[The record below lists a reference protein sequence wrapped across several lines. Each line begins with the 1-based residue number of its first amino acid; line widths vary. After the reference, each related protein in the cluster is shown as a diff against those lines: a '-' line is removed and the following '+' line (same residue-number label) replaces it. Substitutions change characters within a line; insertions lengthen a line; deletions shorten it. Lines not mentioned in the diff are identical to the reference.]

1 MANNIIIPRN
11 GSGLGSM
18 VMPLDSGSVPPTTER
33 GNFGIW
39 AGTYLPEWAV
49 LVAMDDLETNPKLAF
64 PSSIYTYHSMRND
77 PQIQGLLTGAIWPL
91 LRMSWFINPNGAKD
105 EIVQHVSAD
114 YNLPIE
120 DPQAPP
126 PLPPNVIPPT
136 GPQAPEPQLPPDVN
150 APPKPV
156 PRTPSLAPQV
166 DWATGLPINQTQT
179 IAKPFY
185 QRRTQNRFN
194 FLEHLET
201 AMEAIAYG
209 FEVFEQVGY
218 IGDDGKWHLKKL
230 ALRPPQ
236 TITEIHLAQDGGIDY
251 VMQGNLLDAPLDIN
265 RLVVYSFQR
274 RGANWHGRSLLR
286 GCYAPWLLKDRAMRV
301 GVMNIQ
307 RAGVGTPVATGH
319 PGASQADLDSLAAMM
334 QKFVAGDRSGG
345 AVPYGSNVR
354 LIGVE
359 GGQPDSV
366 GFVKLMNEE
375 MARSFFQ
382 MFMQLGQTT
391 SGSRALGQTFVEY
404 HKLVTE
410 YLAQW
415 FTMIFNE
422 HVIEDDIDWNYG
434 PDEEFAPLL
443 AWKWDEAGSDRN
455 PQGPVAANNPSHQ
468 LQQLAQDGNV
478 QLDQP
483 THAALFG

>member
-1 MANNIIIPRN
+1 
-11 GSGLGSM
+11 
-18 VMPLDSGSVPPTTER
+18 
-33 GNFGIW
+33 
-39 AGTYLPEWAV
+39 
-49 LVAMDDLETNPKLAF
+49 
-64 PSSIYTYHSMRND
+64 
-77 PQIQGLLTGAIWPL
+77 
-91 LRMSWFINPNGAKD
+91 
-105 EIVQHVSAD
+105 
-114 YNLPIE
+114 
-120 DPQAPP
+120 
-126 PLPPNVIPPT
+126 
-136 GPQAPEPQLPPDVN
+136 
-150 APPKPV
+150 
-156 PRTPSLAPQV
+156 
-166 DWATGLPINQTQT
+166 
-179 IAKPFY
+179 
-185 QRRTQNRFN
+185 
-194 FLEHLET
+194 
-201 AMEAIAYG
+201 MEAIAYG
-209 FEVFEQVGY
+209 FEIFEQVGY
-218 IGDDGKWHLKKL
+218 IGDDGNWHLKKL

-236 TITEIHLAQDGGIDY
+236 TITEIHLAQDGMIDY
-251 VMQGNLLDAPLDIN
+251 VLQGNLLEAPLDIS

-319 PGASQADLDSLAAMM
+319 PGASQADLDALAAMM
-334 QKFVAGDRSGG
+334 TKWVAGDRSGG

-415 FTMIFNE
+415 FTMVFNE

-434 PDEEFAPLL
+434 ADEEFAPLL

-455 PQGPVAANNPSHQ
+455 PQGPVAATNPSHQ
-468 LQQLAQDGNV
+468 MQQLAQDGNV
-478 QLDQP
+478 QLDQQ
-483 THAALFG
+483 THAALFS